1 MRTQTVQSLERALD
15 ILEELARS
23 RGPLGI
29 SDLSRKTDLSKTTV
43 HRLLQTLLDRSYV
56 EKTLDGQY
64 VIGPT
69 MFNTLSY
76 HINSLELQAEA
87 KPHLHALQKR
97 LDLTVCLGVL
107 NGPFVSLIERE
118 ATDQSDE
125 VFNHVGRQLPVHC
138 SSMGKCFLSCLSNDE
153 LEEVLYGFELT
164 SYTEHTITNKPELR
178 RHLRE
183 VRRQGWAMDN
193 EESQLNHRC
202 ISSPVYNYRGDAI
215 AVIGVSGTNNELP
228 DDRVDYIAEQVANAG
243 RRISVSL
250 GYVE

>member
-1 MRTQTVQSLERALD
+1 MQTVQSLERALD

-29 SDLSRKTDLSKTTV
+29 SELAKKTGLNKSTV
-43 HRLLQTLLDRSYV
+43 HRLLQTFLNRNYV
-56 EKTLDGQY
+56 EKNSEGQY

-87 KPHLHALQKR
+87 KPHLRSLQKR
-97 LDLTVCLGVL
+97 LGLTVCLGVL

-125 VFNHVGRQLPVHC
+125 IFNHVGRQLPVHC
-138 SSMGKCFLSCLSNDE
+138 SSMGKCFLSCLSRDE

-164 SYTEHTITNKPELR
+164 PYTEHTIVTKPELR
-178 RHLRE
+178 KHLRE
-183 VRRQGWAMDN
+183 VRQRGWAMDN

-215 AVIGVSGTNNELP
+215 AVVGVSGTNHDLP
-228 DDRVDYIAEQVANAG
+228 DSQIEYIAEQVANTA
-243 RRISVSL
+243 RRTSASL